1 MLNLIWIDST
11 WNGQKTCHDLVGLLI
26 PRVKKSDPNVKLKAL
41 KIINV
46 GMLCAGF

>member
-1 MLNLIWIDST
+1 MTRIDST

-46 GMLCAGF
+46 GVFPGVFDA